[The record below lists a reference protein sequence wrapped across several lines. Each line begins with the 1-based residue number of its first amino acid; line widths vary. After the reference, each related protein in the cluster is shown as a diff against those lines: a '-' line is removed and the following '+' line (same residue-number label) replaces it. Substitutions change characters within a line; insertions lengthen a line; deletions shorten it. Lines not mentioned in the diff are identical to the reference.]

1 MKGNDMIAIPCHN
14 CSHMVDIDINEYP
27 DLVIGSTILMCPDC
41 TEEYK
46 INERN
51 KKLNKVL
58 KRGLVERVKS
68 WLSDL

>member
-1 MKGNDMIAIPCHN
+1 
-14 CSHMVDIDINEYP
+14 MVDIDINEYP
-27 DLVIGSTILMCPDC
+27 DLVIGTTVLMCPDC

-68 WLSDL
+68 WLSE